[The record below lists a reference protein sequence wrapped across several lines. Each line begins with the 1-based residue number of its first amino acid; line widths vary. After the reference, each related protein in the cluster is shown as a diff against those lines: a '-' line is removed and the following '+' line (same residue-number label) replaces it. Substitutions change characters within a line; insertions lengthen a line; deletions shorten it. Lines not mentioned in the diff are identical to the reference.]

1 MIAKGISKKGCP
13 RLYLESYELMP
24 IFESECIR
32 GIYDQRIGES
42 SNYNS
47 MGYLYQPFEH
57 QYDYEK
63 LSLAYRL
70 QTAYECEG
78 MEEDEDV
85 SIEELEEGFE
95 TKYDNDWESVI
106 EDFEDEMTAL
116 CYRPKQSFK
125 KVEDIDY
132 DKDGIYVDEEDTS
145 LYVVILQGKEL
156 VSYC

>member
-1 MIAKGISKKGCP
+1 
-13 RLYLESYELMP
+13 
-24 IFESECIR
+24 
-32 GIYDQRIGES
+32 
-42 SNYNS
+42 

-116 CYRPKQSFK
+116 CYRPKKSFK
-125 KVEDIDY
+125 PVEDIDY

>member
-1 MIAKGISKKGCP
+1 
-13 RLYLESYELMP
+13 
-24 IFESECIR
+24 
-32 GIYDQRIGES
+32 
-42 SNYNS
+42 

-70 QTAYECEG
+70 QTAYEFEDE
-78 MEEDEDV
+78 MDEDV
-85 SIEELEEGFE
+85 SIEELEEEFE
-95 TKYDNDWESVI
+95 TKYDSDWGSVI
-106 EDFEDEMTAL
+106 EDFEDDMTAI
-116 CYRPKQSFK
+116 CNRPQKSFQ
-125 KVEDIDY
+125 KVQDIDY